1 MKYKRNR
8 KEPQMGKIIAALVI
22 VILVMTGV
30 ICLGIGYIV
39 GLSEERFKLVRRIRS
54 NEELNL
60 PLY

>member
-1 MKYKRNR
+1 
-8 KEPQMGKIIAALVI
+8 MGKIIAALVI